1 MKKKRTVL
9 PDAEL
14 AALAAGEVQRRG
26 QTHIALSYSEYAE
39 LKAYA
44 DALTARWGVK
54 VSRAGVVM
62 RAVVMR
68 AVRKV
73 RQ

>member
-14 AALAAGEVQRRG
+14 AALAAGEMQRRG
-26 QTHIALSYSEYAE
+26 QAHLAFSYSEYAE

-44 DALTARWGVK
+44 DALAARWGVK
-54 VSRAGVVM
+54 VSRAD
-62 RAVVMR
+62 AVMR